1 MIRLFAA
8 LGIAERYRGPLLL
21 VLGLVLL
28 VLATALL
35 ARCTGMWVA
44 GERDEAVRL
53 DRGDAVAEA
62 ANIVLGAERA
72 ATANQIERDA
82 AFANSQEELEDVARE
97 ADKGAGIGPATSA
110 VLDRMRQQQATDRRG
125 DAAR

>member
-8 LGIAERYRGPLLL
+8 LGISERYRGPVLL

-28 VLATALL
+28 VLGTALL
-35 ARCTGMWVA
+35 ARCASLWVA
-44 GERDEAVRL
+44 DERDEAVRL

-82 AFANSQEELEDVARE
+82 AFANSQEELKDVARE
-97 ADKGAGIGPATSA
+97 ADKGAGVGPATSA
-110 VLDRMRQQQATDRRG
+110 VLERLRQQQDAGRSAGATR
-125 DAAR
+125 

>member
-1 MIRLFAA
+1 MNRLLTAV
-8 LGIAERYRGPLLL
+8 GIAERYRGPLLL

-35 ARCTGMWVA
+35 ARCAGVWIA
-44 GERDEAVRL
+44 GERDEAVQI
-53 DRGDAVAEA
+53 DRADTVAEA
-62 ANIVLGAERA
+62 ANIVLGADRA

-97 ADKGAGIGPATSA
+97 ADNGAGVGPATSA
-110 VLDRMRQQQATDRRG
+110 VLERLRQQQAAGRSAG
-125 DAAR
+125 AAR

>member
-1 MIRLFAA
+1 MMRLLAA
-8 LGIAERYRGPLLL
+8 VGVAERYRGPLLL

-35 ARCTGMWVA
+35 ARCAGMWVA
-44 GERDEAVRL
+44 GERDKAVRL

-62 ANIVLGAERA
+62 ANIVLGAERT

-82 AFANSQEELEDVARE
+82 AFANSQEELKDVARE
-97 ADKGAGIGPATSA
+97 ADNGAGVGPATSA
-110 VLDRMRQQQATDRRG
+110 VLERLRQQQAAGRRG
-125 DAAR
+125 GAAR